1 MYALLGVILIDSFSY
16 SMVLPILPFVV
27 LGDGGGVRSGGL
39 LISIHAI
46 FAMLAAPLLGR
57 LSDRVGRKNV
67 ILITLAIEVLSYSFF
82 AFSRNLVEL
91 FAARALAGISAGNL
105 GVVQAAI
112 ADETTHQHRGRAMG
126 KLTASWALGFV
137 LGPALSTVLPK
148 HAPDPTWLPGII
160 AAVAGCVSL
169 ISISTLYSRGAHKRV
184 PSDSSFSS
192 QEQRDAASSIISR
205 NEILAQVG
213 LMAFC
218 QTGLVAMTGFFV
230 TMTLTWDQRQLSLL
244 MVWSAITI
252 ISAQTLVVPLLLKR
266 RGEAGTILISLPIV
280 AACAGLL
287 SLHTPSSLL
296 ACAAIPFLFCFITVT
311 QTSLTT
317 LLSNTTGSHEQG
329 ATLGLASGTAA
340 AGRILG
346 PAILGILFD
355 RLDPRAPYGIAFG
368 IATCLCAWV
377 AMRNRVKL
385 LYRVSNSN
393 PAETD

>member
-1 MYALLGVILIDSFSY
+1 LYALLGVILIDSFSY
-16 SMVLPILPFVV
+16 SMILPILPFVV
-27 LGDGGGVRSGGL
+27 FRDGGGVRSGGL

-46 FAMLAAPLLGR
+46 FAMLSAPLLGR

-67 ILITLAIEVLSYSFF
+67 ILITLAIELLSYSFF

-91 FAARALAGISAGNL
+91 FVARALAGISAGNL

-112 ADETTHQHRGRAMG
+112 ADETTYQHRGRAMG

-169 ISISTLYSRGAHKRV
+169 ISISTLYSRGAHK
-184 PSDSSFSS
+184 PLPDSSFSL
-192 QEQRDAASSIISR
+192 QKHRDDASSIISR

-213 LMAFC
+213 FMAFC

-230 TMTLTWDQRQLSLL
+230 TMTLTWDQMQLSLL

-266 RGEAGTILISLPIV
+266 RGEAGTILISLPVV

-329 ATLGLASGTAA
+329 ATLGLASGAAA

-355 RLDPRAPYGIAFG
+355 RLDPRAPYGIAFA

-377 AMRNRVKL
+377 AMRNRGKL
-385 LYRVSNSN
+385 LCRVSNSN